1 MRGWSLLLGT
11 MALLCGAP
19 AAARADPFADARMA
33 TDGELDAI
41 RGGFLLP
48 NGMDIGL
55 GIMIE
60 TMIDGRPALNTVLTI
75 DDSAHLAIYT
85 GGHREPHA
93 STTELLVPGPNGS
106 SLIRIPQNAPPA
118 SGGSHGQPIAIV
130 PNGAAADTP
139 WGAVHLV
146 QSDTQST
153 VVLAGN
159 GLELR
164 QMIGT
169 VTGALVANTASDRVI
184 DTMVTFD
191 LDIRHSAIPTSAMM
205 LRLDSLLAG
214 AAARGGY

>member
-1 MRGWSLLLGT
+1 MTPSERNAELTQALQEHRCNRYPVRPVGT
-11 MALLCGAP
+11 VRKIAEHHARHAIEGA
-19 AAARADPFADARMA
+19 
-33 TDGELDAI
+33 EL
-41 RGGFLLP
+41 
-48 NGMDIGL
+48 
-55 GIMIE
+55 
-60 TMIDGRPALNTVLTI
+60 RPGTVLTI

-106 SLIRIPQNAPPA
+106 SLIRITQNAPPA